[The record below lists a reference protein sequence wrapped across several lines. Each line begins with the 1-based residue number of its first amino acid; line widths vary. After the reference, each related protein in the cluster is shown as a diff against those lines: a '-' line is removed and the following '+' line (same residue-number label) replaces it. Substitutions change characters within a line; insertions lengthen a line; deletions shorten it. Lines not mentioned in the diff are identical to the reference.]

1 LRAPLANVDFSTG
14 GRSFDS
20 STNELTVSGATVRLS
35 FPAALTL
42 NLFFPSVS
50 GASDDFA
57 EGDLIG
63 TIDLTG
69 VKLR

>member
-1 LRAPLANVDFSTG
+1 
-14 GRSFDS
+14 
-20 STNELTVSGATVRLS
+20 
-35 FPAALTL
+35 
-42 NLFFPSVS
+42 VS

-57 EGDLIG
+57 EGDEIG